1 MEFKKTSRFFRMVSL
16 FGVLGLAWLLS
27 ACQGLPMM
35 PSQPPE
41 EVLEK
46 RVAGLMD
53 AKVNQN
59 WGSFYTYLDPS
70 FKEKVSRQNFINR
83 SRDVR
88 FTDYSIQSIEIGPSG
103 EEATVSVLYDMMAR
117 AFHFTDQ
124 RDTQK
129 WLKKGGK
136 WYLEMK
142 PAGNAMQGGG
152 KPPASS
158 SVPGTD

>member
-1 MEFKKTSRFFRMVSL
+1 MELKKMEQSFRMFSL
-16 FGVLGLAWLLS
+16 FGVLAVVFLLS

-35 PSQPPE
+35 SSQPPE
-41 EVLEK
+41 AVLEK
-46 RVAGLMD
+46 RVAGLMN
-53 AKVNQN
+53 AKVNQD
-59 WGSFYTYLDPS
+59 WGSFYTYLDPA
-70 FKEKVSRQNFINR
+70 FQEKVSKKNFMNR

-88 FTDYSIQSIEIGPSG
+88 FTDYSIQSIQIAPSG
-103 EEATVSVLYDMMAR
+103 EEATVAVLYDMMAK

-129 WLKKGGK
+129 WVKKGRK

-142 PAGNAMQGGG
+142 PAGNPMEGGG

-158 SVPGTD
+158 SGPGTD